1 LDKAHCVEYDFDFEL
16 IESNFF
22 VVGFIDLCVFFKLS
36 LKLNYK
42 IEVEF
47 EFVLVL
53 VLFQLV

>member
-1 LDKAHCVEYDFDFEL
+1 LVKAHCVEYDFDFEL

-36 LKLNYK
+36 LKLNYN
-42 IEVEF
+42 IEV

>member
-16 IESNFF
+16 IEYNIF

-36 LKLNYK
+36 LKLNYNID
-42 IEVEF
+42 IEV